1 MIQEYLMNEARELFP
16 YTQSLRR
23 DFHRHPELG
32 YQETYSSSVIV
43 RELSGMGLVPQTGVA
58 ETGVVTMLEG
68 GEPGPVVLLRFDMD
82 ALPVEEATGAE
93 YASEFPGRMHACGH
107 DGHMAIGLTVAR
119 MLIHHRNQ
127 LKGSIKFVFQPAEEG
142 LNGAE
147 RMVEQGVMENPSVDA
162 ALALHLWNEKP
173 IGWIGASPGPL
184 MAGSA
189 IFDINLTGRG
199 GHGAIP
205 HQAVDPVVTAAQVIL
220 GLQTIISRNI
230 PPLEGA
236 VISVTKVHAGEAF
249 NIIPT
254 KVELGG
260 TLRWYADSVKEKLF
274 ERFHQ
279 VTQGVSATMGCIA
292 TVNLQMLTPAVI
304 NDPGIAELA
313 GSIIQQMYP
322 DAEIDRQ
329 FRTMGSEDFAFMM
342 QKVPGCYLLIG
353 SANDALGL
361 NFSHHHP
368 MFDFDE
374 AVLPRASAIL
384 AALAMQ
390 VLDRLP

>member
-1 MIQEYLMNEARELFP
+1 
-16 YTQSLRR
+16 
-23 DFHRHPELG
+23 
-32 YQETYSSSVIV
+32 
-43 RELSGMGLVPQTGVA
+43 
-58 ETGVVTMLEG
+58 
-68 GEPGPVVLLRFDMD
+68 
-82 ALPVEEATGAE
+82 
-93 YASEFPGRMHACGH
+93 
-107 DGHMAIGLTVAR
+107 
-119 MLIHHRNQ
+119 
-127 LKGSIKFVFQPAEEG
+127 
-142 LNGAE
+142 
-147 RMVEQGVMENPSVDA
+147 
-162 ALALHLWNEKP
+162 
-173 IGWIGASPGPL
+173 
-184 MAGSA
+184 
-189 IFDINLTGRG
+189 
-199 GHGAIP
+199 
-205 HQAVDPVVTAAQVIL
+205 
-220 GLQTIISRNI
+220 
-230 PPLEGA
+230 
-236 VISVTKVHAGEAF
+236 
-249 NIIPT
+249 
-254 KVELGG
+254 
-260 TLRWYADSVKEKLF
+260 
-274 ERFHQ
+274 
-279 VTQGVSATMGCIA
+279 MGCIA